1 MSRELTPV
9 AGRWYRDLER
19 DETFKVVT
27 VDEDDDLVE
36 IQHSDGE
43 IEELESAEWF
53 EMDLERV
60 TEPEDWLREDEDE
73 DGEES
78 AERDESWRDSDDDED
93 EDWDED
99 EDDDEEDD
107 VDDDDRDD
115 Y

>member
-19 DETFKVVT
+19 DETFKVVA

-43 IEELESAEWF
+43 VEELESAEWF

-60 TEPEDWLREDEDE
+60 TEPEDWLREDED
-73 DGEES
+73 DEES
-78 AERDESWRDSDDDED
+78 EERDEDWRESDDD

-99 EDDDEEDD
+99 EDDEEEDD
-107 VDDDDRDD
+107 VDEDDRDD